1 MPSGKN
7 VERSDDSNAVIKRI
21 LFLFLFIALGSTFSS
36 CKSECKEV
44 IKDTANDTVTVDTTP
59 IKIEKEGG
67 QDTLRII
74 VSKGDYTLTVLNQH
88 DEVVAC
94 YPCAVAKNYGNK
106 MAEGDNRT
114 PEGTFHIKAIDD
126 CSSWPHDFGDGKG
139 YILNAYGPYFFRIN
153 SRFGHIGIH
162 GTHQPESM
170 GTRCTEGC
178 IRLRNEDILELHKII
193 EVGME
198 VKIIP
203 SKLDRKANGENL

>member
-7 VERSDDSNAVIKRI
+7 VERSDELNAVIKRI

-44 IKDTANDTVTVDTTP
+44 IKDTANDTVMVDTTP
-59 IKIEKEGG
+59 IKVEKEGG

-106 MAEGDNRT
+106 MTEGDNRT

-126 CSSWPHDFGDGKG
+126 
-139 YILNAYGPYFFRIN
+139 
-153 SRFGHIGIH
+153 
-162 GTHQPESM
+162 
-170 GTRCTEGC
+170 
-178 IRLRNEDILELHKII
+178 
-193 EVGME
+193 
-198 VKIIP
+198 
-203 SKLDRKANGENL
+203 